1 MIHDALVIG
10 AGPAGAT
17 AARALAQAGWTVALA
32 EKATFPRRKVCG
44 EFLSASTLPLLSP
57 GAARA
62 FLSRSGPEVRR
73 VGLYAGAAMLAS
85 PMPRGKTGAAW
96 GRALGR
102 EQLDTILR
110 DEAVAAGAELFQPA
124 KLVTCAREEDSYRCT
139 LKTGDAALE
148 LRARIL
154 IAASGSWEPGP
165 FSAADE
171 TRKPSDL
178 FAFKAHFTNSALPPD
193 LMPLLVFAGG
203 YGGMVTSDSG
213 RASLSCCIRRDVLE
227 HARRTHGGSA
237 SDAVLA
243 HIRGQ
248 AQGVERALAGAT
260 RDGAFLS
267 SGPIRPGIRARYK
280 DRVFFAGNLAGEAH
294 PIIAEGISMAIQG
307 ASLLA
312 RELIAAPAVFGD
324 AALAQTGA
332 RYARAWKRQFAT
344 RIRAAAL
351 FAEFAARPRVSA
363 LGVPLVERFPNIL
376 TWGAWL
382 SGKVNGLN
390 A

>member
-1 MIHDALVIG
+1 MIHDALVVG
-10 AGPAGAT
+10 AGPAGST
-17 AARALAQAGWTVALA
+17 AARLLASAGWSVALV
-32 EKATFPRRKVCG
+32 EKTEFPRRKVCG
-44 EFLSASTLPLLSP
+44 EFISASTLPLLSA
-57 GAARA
+57 GAAQA
-62 FLSRSGPEVRR
+62 FQLRSGPEVRR
-73 VGLYAGAAMLAS
+73 VGLYAGRAMLAS
-85 PMPRGKTGAAW
+85 PMPRGLNGAAW

-102 EQLDTILR
+102 EQLDCLLR
-110 DEAVAAGAELFQPA
+110 DEAVAAGARLFQPA
-124 KLVTCAREEDSYRCT
+124 KLVGLARDAEGYRCT
-139 LKTGDAALE
+139 LKTGEATTQ
-148 LRARIL
+148 LRARL
-154 IAASGSWEPGP
+154 LVAASGSWEPSV
-165 FSAADE
+165 FAVADDV
-171 TRKPSDL
+171 RKPSDL
-178 FAFKAHFTNSALPPD
+178 FAFKAHFTDSDLPSD

-213 RASLSCCIRRDVLE
+213 RATLSCCIGRRWLE
-227 HARRTHGGSA
+227 HARARHPGSA
-237 SDAVLA
+237 ADAVLA
-243 HIRGQ
+243 HICAQ
-248 AQGVERALAGAT
+248 AEGVKRALAPAR

-267 SGPIRPGIRARYK
+267 SGPIRPGIRTRYK

-312 RELIAAPAVFGD
+312 HELTAAAPDFSD
-324 AALAQTGA
+324 AALARIGA

-344 RIRAAAL
+344 RIRAAAV

-363 LGVPLVERFPNIL
+363 LGVPVVTRFPDIL